1 MALWMADC
9 TPLTEET
16 ALTRALPH
24 LDTARRAAVTRQQNG
39 QTRAQHAAAG
49 LLLTRCFGQAGRPPL
64 VAHGAHGK
72 PYLPDK
78 SAHFSLSHTGRFVF
92 LLTAAAP
99 VGLDAQPIDGSR
111 PRVARRCFTPSEQ
124 AWLSADPEQRF
135 ARLWA
140 MKEAYLKYT
149 GFGLVLPMSSFT
161 VPLPPLL
168 SLFLLPPQTPL
179 LPLPESVE
187 FSMRMFLPR
196 MLAVPPLRSPYMK
209 PAALFPVTEQ
219 PTASTS

>member
-64 VAHGAHGK
+64 VARGAHGK

-78 SAHFSLSHTGRFVF
+78 SAHFSLSHTGQFVF

-161 VPLPPLL
+161 VPLPPTGYDTATACYWQATELADIAL
-168 SLFLLPPQTPL
+168 AACGDAPLPPLVPHTVEIPAL
-179 LPLPESVE
+179 LQAFEE
-187 FSMRMFLPR
+187 
-196 MLAVPPLRSPYMK
+196 
-209 PAALFPVTEQ
+209 EQ
-219 PTASTS
+219 